1 VLPGQYGTKRSEGDS
16 SFKGRKA
23 KCQGGEE
30 GGLSVDEFLYLA
42 AMRACHSS
50 THVRRKIS
58 RSDGQGGELRI
69 NGLRQMTGQVIGH
82 VGRQYYYCL
91 CSIGWLVKGLKMCG
105 VQHRSVERKGAVKV
119 PSKAATKA
127 VV

>member
-1 VLPGQYGTKRSEGDS
+1 MRECHESGQLLTPLPKRAVRAVRYEEKRRG
-16 SFKGRKA
+16 FIIQGKA

-58 RSDGQGGELRI
+58 RSDGQGMNWESMDCDR
-69 NGLRQMTGQVIGH
+69 
-82 VGRQYYYCL
+82 
-91 CSIGWLVKGLKMCG
+91 
-105 VQHRSVERKGAVKV
+105 
-119 PSKAATKA
+119 
-127 VV
+127 